1 MQPLHKHFAAFISYR
16 IISTQGRA
24 CYASP
29 IGFRSHY
36 GSIKLSSESSHESII
51 LNTHSPFSLA
61 IPVSLGSPVSGC
73 VTVRMIIP
81 CIYIYIYIYIYIT
94 LGDSRTNGTIS
105 VFWETVFLMAQL

>member
-81 CIYIYIYIYIYIT
+81 CIYIYIYIYIT